1 MEATLNADITV
12 RLFGEV
18 LSAVDSLALN
28 SGLPSRSAAIEEIL
42 QRWYEAA
49 RLQNELERETEA
61 YYKSLTP
68 EEMAEDRAWA
78 RFASAQAMQRWDD
91 Q

>member
-1 MEATLNADITV
+1 METTLNIDVTI
-12 RLFGEV
+12 RLSGEI
-18 LSAVDSLALN
+18 LTAVDSLAQN
-28 SGLPSRSAAIEEIL
+28 SGLSSRSAAIEKIL

-49 RLQNELERETEA
+49 WLQRELDRATEA

-68 EEMAEDRAWA
+68 EEMAEDRDWV
-78 RFASAQAMQRWDD
+78 RFASAQAMQRWGD

>member
-1 MEATLNADITV
+1 MEPTLNADVTI
-12 RLFGEV
+12 RLSSEV
-18 LSAVDSLALN
+18 LIAVDSLAQT
-28 SGLPSRSAAIEEIL
+28 SGLSSRSAAIEKIL

-49 RLQNELERETEA
+49 RLQNELERDMEA

-68 EEMAEDRAWA
+68 EEMAEDRVWA
-78 RFASAQAMQRWDD
+78 RFASVQAMQRWDD

>member
-1 MEATLNADITV
+1 MEPTLNTDVTI
-12 RLFGEV
+12 RLSDEM
-18 LSAVDSLALN
+18 LTAVDSLAQN
-28 SGLPSRSAAIEEIL
+28 SGLSSRSAAIEKIL

-49 RLQNELERETEA
+49 WLQNELDRETEA

-78 RFASAQAMQRWDD
+78 RFASTQAMQRWDD

>member
-1 MEATLNADITV
+1 MEPTLNTDVTI
-12 RLFGEV
+12 RLSGEV
-18 LSAVDSLALN
+18 LTAVDSLAQN
-28 SGLPSRSAAIEEIL
+28 SGLSSRSAAVEKTL

-49 RLQNELERETEA
+49 RLQNELDRETEA

-68 EEMAEDRAWA
+68 EERTEDRAWT
-78 RFASAQAMQRWDD
+78 RFASAQAIQRWDV